1 MRLWQD
7 LRYAARLLRRTPGF
21 TVTALLTLGLGIGA
35 NTAIFSLV
43 DAVLLRPLPYPE
55 PDRLAE
61 VYMHYSGSGEGSD
74 QEATGLVWETVRDH
88 ASTLD
93 TAAYSFGTGV
103 GLASSQGAEFVMQQ
117 RVSAGFFRVLGVQPL
132 IGREFTAEE
141 DHPGG
146 PPLVVLGYPVWKRAF
161 EGNRNVIGRT
171 VLLRG
176 EPHTVLG
183 VMPNG
188 FMTNARA
195 EVWTPLHA
203 TQTGEGE
210 GSNYGLVSRLKP
222 GASWMQA
229 DTQLASI
236 TPAAVGNQRMRPGIT
251 VRLRAVPLQRA
262 EGEDLRRPLLV
273 LQVAVAVVLLIG
285 CVNLAGLLMS
295 RGAKRAREIAT
306 RLALGGGPAD
316 VLRPLFAESL
326 LLAVGGGALG
336 AALGLA
342 AVRAFGPF
350 VVKTLGVWQTI
361 AIDGRVLGVTAGLS
375 LLTVALFGLLP
386 ALQMVRVDIRP
397 ALAEGGGRGVAGG
410 ASHWPRQAL
419 VVAEIALGVVLL
431 VSAGLLIRS
440 FTYLNGLRLGFNP
453 ERVVTVSL
461 PLQDARYTSSENVNR
476 LVEQTLARIRELP
489 GVEYAAVATTLP
501 DERNLNLGVMPLDAP
516 GIERR
521 GRSTDASY
529 VTPDY
534 FETLRIPLL
543 RGRVFTAAD
552 RAGSPPVA
560 IVNEAFM
567 TRLLH
572 SKDAVGLHISMS
584 NQPREIVGVVGDV
597 QQHENWG
604 GGGPLMT
611 IPTVYIPVTQTSG
624 PLFTLIHTWFSPK
637 WIVRAHSQPRDIVAG
652 LQDAIRAVDPMM
664 PFTGVRSMNEIRS
677 GALATQ
683 RLQMTLLG
691 VLAGLALL
699 LAAIGIY
706 GLIASSVIQRTR
718 EMGIRM
724 ALGASTAQAVR
735 TVALPG
741 VALSIAGVVIGCAL
755 ARGATQT
762 LRHLVWGV
770 TPGDPLTYAAVAIV
784 LLLVAAAASLLP
796 SLRVARLDPAS
807 TLREE

>member
-21 TVTALLTLGLGIGA
+21 TITALLTLGLGIGA

-43 DAVLLRPLPYPE
+43 DAVLLRPLPYPD
-55 PDRLAE
+55 PARLAE
-61 VYMHYSGSGEGSD
+61 VYTHYSGNGEGSD
-74 QEATGLVWETVRDH
+74 EEATGLVWETVRDH

-93 TAAYSFGTGV
+93 SAAYSFGTGV

-146 PPLVVLGYPVWKRAF
+146 PPLVVLGYGVWKGAF
-161 EGNRNVIGRT
+161 AGDRSVIGRT

-188 FMTNARA
+188 FMTDARA
-195 EVWTPLHA
+195 EVWTPLRA

-210 GSNYGLVSRLKP
+210 GSNYGLVARLKP
-222 GASWMQA
+222 SASWMQA
-229 DTQLASI
+229 DTQLASL
-236 TPAAVGNQRMRPGIT
+236 TPAAVPRRPRPGIS
-251 VRLRAVPLQRA
+251 VRLHAVPLQRA
-262 EGEDLRRPLLV
+262 ESEELRRPLLV

-316 VLRPLFAESL
+316 VLRPLLAESL

-336 AALGLA
+336 AALGIA

-350 VVKTLGVWQTI
+350 VVKTLGVWQTVS
-361 AIDGRVLGVTAGLS
+361 IDGRVLGVTAGLS

-386 ALQMVRVDIRP
+386 ALQIIRVDIRP
-397 ALAEGGGRGVAGG
+397 ALAEGGGRGVAGT
-410 ASHWPRQAL
+410 ASHWPRRAL

-461 PLQDARYTSSENVNR
+461 PLQDARYTSSESVNR
-476 LVEQTLARIRELP
+476 LVDQTLARIRDLP

-501 DERNLNLGVMPLDAP
+501 YERNLNLGFMPLDAP
-516 GIERR
+516 GVERR
-521 GRSTDASY
+521 SRSTDCSY
-529 VTPDY
+529 ITPDY

-552 RAGSPPVA
+552 RAESLPVA

-584 NQPREIVGVVGDV
+584 SQPREIVGVVGDV
-597 QQHENWG
+597 QQHESWG

-611 IPTVYIPVTQTSG
+611 IPTVFIPVTQTSG

-637 WIVRAHSQPRDIVAG
+637 WIVRAHSQPRDIIAG

-664 PFTGVRSMNEIRS
+664 PFTGVHSMNEIRS
-677 GALATQ
+677 GALASQ

-718 EMGIRM
+718 ELGIRM
-724 ALGASTAQAVR
+724 ALGATTAQAVR

-741 VALSIAGVVIGCAL
+741 VALSLAGVMIGCAL

-770 TPGDPLTYAAVAIV
+770 TPGDPLTYVAVAIV

>member
-1 MRLWQD
+1 MRLWHD
-7 LRYAARLLRRTPGF
+7 VRYAARLLRRTPGF
-21 TVTALLTLGLGIGA
+21 TITALLTLGLGIGA

-43 DAVLLRPLPYPE
+43 DAVLLRPLPYPD
-55 PDRLAE
+55 PARLAE
-61 VYMHYSGSGEGSD
+61 VYTHYSGAGEGAD
-74 QEATGLVWETVRDH
+74 EEATGLVWETVRDH

-93 TAAYSFGTGV
+93 SAAYSFGTGV

-132 IGREFTAEE
+132 IGREFTPEE

-146 PPLVVLGYPVWKRAF
+146 PPLVVLGYGVWKRAF
-161 EGNRNVIGRT
+161 AADPGVIGRT

-176 EPHTVLG
+176 EPHTVLA

-188 FMTNARA
+188 FMTDARA
-195 EVWTPLHA
+195 EVWTPLRA

-210 GSNYGLVSRLKP
+210 GSNYALVARLKP
-222 GASWMQA
+222 GSSWMQA
-229 DTQLASI
+229 DTQLASL
-236 TPAAVGNQRMRPGIT
+236 TSTALPNRRLRPGVS

-262 EGEDLRRPLLV
+262 ESEDLRRPLLV

-306 RLALGGGPAD
+306 RLALGGGASD
-316 VLRPLFAESL
+316 VLRPLLAESL

-336 AALGLA
+336 VLLGLA
-342 AVRAFGPF
+342 AVNTFGPF
-350 VVKTLGVWQTI
+350 VVKTLGVWQPVS
-361 AIDGRVLGVTAGLS
+361 IDGRVLAVTAGIS
-375 LLTVALFGLLP
+375 LFTVALFGLLP
-386 ALQMVRVDIRP
+386 AFQMVRVDIRP
-397 ALAEGGGRGVAGG
+397 ALAEGGGRGVAGS
-410 ASHWPRQAL
+410 ASRWPRQAL

-453 ERVVTVSL
+453 DRVVTVSL
-461 PLQDARYTSSENVNR
+461 PLQDARYTTSESVNR
-476 LVEQTLARIRELP
+476 LVDQTLARIRELP
-489 GVEYAAVATTLP
+489 GVESAAIATTLP
-501 DERNLNLGVMPLDAP
+501 FERNLNLGVMPLDAP

-521 GRSTDASY
+521 GKSTDASY
-529 VTPDY
+529 ISPDY
-534 FETLRIPLL
+534 FETLRIPVL
-543 RGRVFTAAD
+543 RGRAFTAAD
-552 RAGSPPVA
+552 RAGSPLVA

-584 NQPREIVGVVGDV
+584 SQPREIVGVVGDV
-597 QQHENWG
+597 QQHESWG

-611 IPTVYIPVTQTSG
+611 IPTIYIPVTQTSG
-624 PLFTLIHTWFSPK
+624 RLFTLIHTWFSPK
-637 WIVRAHSQPRDIVAG
+637 WIVRAHAQPRDIIAG

-664 PFTGVRSMNEIRS
+664 PFTGVHSMNEIRS
-677 GALATQ
+677 GALASQ
-683 RLQMTLLG
+683 RLQMTLLA

-724 ALGASTAQAVR
+724 ALGATTAQAVR

-741 VALSIAGVVIGCAL
+741 VALSLSGILIGCIL
-755 ARGATQT
+755 ARAATQT
-762 LRHLVWGV
+762 LTHLIWGV
-770 TPGDPLTYAAVAIV
+770 APGDPLTYIAVALV
-784 LLLVAAAASLLP
+784 LLLVAASASLLP
-796 SLRVARLDPAS
+796 SLRVARLDPAT
-807 TLREE
+807 TLRNE